1 MKKVKVLK
9 YLKGI
14 EKEQEKESDT
24 MKRVYGASV
33 TNLREWNTLESKKEL
48 LKVILK
54 EFEENDFK

>member
-24 MKRVYGASV
+24 MKHVYGASV
-33 TNLREWNTLESKKEL
+33 TNLREWHNLESKKEL

-54 EFEENDFK
+54 EFEKNDFK

>member
-14 EKEQEKESDT
+14 AKEQEKESDT

-33 TNLREWNTLESKKEL
+33 TNLREWYNLESKKEL